1 MTLFSQSFTLV
12 CIPPRSQVC
21 KYIVIVIVTLYCLF
35 VTLLLSSCLR
45 IYIVIKYIR
54 IAIIEKIDTM
64 LMSGC
69 NTFNISIVINIVVN
83 TIGMNT
89 FNSFRKSIV
98 ICRNLM
104 YDIVSIYL
112 LHIYYP
118 NAIVLS

>member
-1 MTLFSQSFTLV
+1 MTSFSQSFTLV

-21 KYIVIVIVTLYCLF
+21 KYIVIVIVTLFCLF
-35 VTLLLSSCLR
+35 VTYLLSMCLR
-45 IYIVIKYIR
+45 IYIVIKY
-54 IAIIEKIDTM
+54 
-64 LMSGC
+64 
-69 NTFNISIVINIVVN
+69 ISIVINIVVN

-118 NAIVLS
+118 SLLVVILYK